1 RRGRRSELAVPSTE
15 QHAAVAV
22 EAVGV
27 GIRPG
32 LEPSRLRPGAAGGG
46 VSAETQ
52 EVHATRG
59 CAAPSRAGPV
69 GSEVPAAYDL
79 CAADTGGD
87 QCGPRR
93 RIEQTLG
100 TPSVSEDCGRGKD
113 DTYRAALSALQ
124 YRFRHAGE

>member
-15 QHAAVAV
+15 QHAAVAI

-32 LEPSRLRPGAAGGG
+32 LEPGRLRPGTAGGG

-52 EVHATRG
+52 EVDATRG
-59 CAAPSRAGPV
+59 CAAPGRAGPV

-79 CAADTGGD
+79 CAADTGG
-87 QCGPRR
+87 GERRARR
-93 RIEQTLG
+93 RVEQALR
-100 TPSVSEDCGRGKD
+100 TPPVLEDCGRRKD
-113 DTYRAALSALQ
+113 DTYRAALGALQ
-124 YRFRHAGE
+124 DSFRHA